1 MKFIPVFS
9 VPFTN
14 RKPVSLQMNDNWV
27 IVAPLSDIKI

>member
-1 MKFIPVFS
+1 MKFILIFP

-27 IVAPLSDIKI
+27 VLAPLSDIKI